1 MLLFLGD
8 VILNPGSFSNLQLF
22 KQKEWQDF
30 NNRGLHLIHL
40 NIDSLQPETDELRD
54 KKEQKLPRL
63 AYRNINLIAQSLIQ
77 KCILKI
83 TKFFVSIEIGTEE
96 VACYIKRDISYKLNS
111 LLPNVIKNITFN
123 IMMPYTKLITIDVFY
138 RAPNQSKFLDIFGE
152 NLAKLSTCYREIY
165 FLGNFL
171 SREIYLIISLFEN
184 WNNVFDKSLI
194 IAKT

>member
-8 VILNPGSFSNLQLF
+8 IILNPGSFSNPQLF

-96 VACYIKRDISYKLNS
+96 VACYIKRDISY
-111 LLPNVIKNITFN
+111 
-123 IMMPYTKLITIDVFY
+123 
-138 RAPNQSKFLDIFGE
+138 
-152 NLAKLSTCYREIY
+152 
-165 FLGNFL
+165 
-171 SREIYLIISLFEN
+171 
-184 WNNVFDKSLI
+184 
-194 IAKT
+194 